1 VKDTRASART
11 ARLAVVPGRSLSRIS
26 CQHPR
31 DCAKQLPVL
40 LHAHEAGKEGERIR
54 VDPSETRGC
63 RGDATPAPSHGRRH
77 VLGRLAGLGA
87 LLAAWPVAAVSETS
101 GEIAQPARPGR
112 EGFMQRAFELRRLA
126 ADRGDQAFGT
136 VIVRARRIV
145 GKGVSAVITTPD
157 PTAHA
162 EIQATRDAAC
172 RLRTPDVSGCELY
185 GTSRACPMCRDSAYW
200 ARVARLWYGTAIVAG
215 GTPELP

>member
-1 VKDTRASART
+1 
-11 ARLAVVPGRSLSRIS
+11 
-26 CQHPR
+26 
-31 DCAKQLPVL
+31 
-40 LHAHEAGKEGERIR
+40 
-54 VDPSETRGC
+54 
-63 RGDATPAPSHGRRH
+63 

-101 GEIAQPARPGR
+101 GGDRATRPARR

-185 GTSRACPMCRDSAYW
+185 GTSRACPMCQAGAYG
-200 ARVARLWYGTAIVAG
+200 ARVARLWYGTAIVDG
-215 GTPELP
+215 GTPGLP